1 MFNLFKNGS
10 IWKEPASM
18 SKIRRK
24 DIFKKQSFAAKAHTN
39 PQQFGNVLA
48 KKPGQTGYIAK

>member
-1 MFNLFKNGS
+1 
-10 IWKEPASM
+10 M